1 MRKAIFLLFVAL
13 APATAAKGHQR
24 AHSPNA
30 AKGDD
35 RDLFGHITGDIQRRS
50 QASLSPYEKRQGMKL
65 LLGQKNGTLAPHIV
79 ARDAQVEKYIFRDFS
94 ARARKGDPLMSLGPG
109 KSILCVGARLG
120 GEVRA
125 FTRLGALAVG
135 IDFNPGVR
143 NAWSMWGDA
152 TRLQFADS
160 AFDFVCTSRPP
171 SATNL
176 AAAAAA
182 LTTAPLGLRRAC
194 LQIST
199 L

>member
-79 ARDAQVEKYIFRDFS
+79 ARDAQV
-94 ARARKGDPLMSLGPG
+94 
-109 KSILCVGARLG
+109 
-120 GEVRA
+120 
-125 FTRLGALAVG
+125 
-135 IDFNPGVR
+135 
-143 NAWSMWGDA
+143 
-152 TRLQFADS
+152 
-160 AFDFVCTSRPP
+160 
-171 SATNL
+171 
-176 AAAAAA
+176 
-182 LTTAPLGLRRAC
+182 GL
-194 LQIST
+194 
-199 L
+199 